1 MHLRIIYKKNVC
13 IISSAYVFL
22 TISFEACYDALRIVT
37 GYFEHLTHS
46 INALIE
52 VKADNVI
59 CLRGITESQDI
70 KPFTLLTEKT
80 PRRWIP
86 FARKQYMVHNFL
98 ITDVMVGNSDEITKI
113 DIKIKNVPAYDKERE
128 FTVGVGGRVSFE
140 IFKAFPTLKAD
151 ASASSGISIKFKT
164 GGLTIRSVDEKAFE
178 KEMRQRTMEKNHAL
192 TERLKSRHRF
202 CVITKVLETSQETV
216 IECTSQRDSHAGFA
230 AEVGSQGGTF
240 NADIKSSK
248 IGTLTLEAGTVLA
261 FQCLGIDVD
270 KTDWKV
276 KLNYVRRMDYA
287 CYGKHRRGLG
297 AIQYIE
303 ANEADE
309 EANDDDESYIG
320 FVRNS
325 SSDIEALLD
334 LFEDDDSDVE
344 VFRKHLQNID
354 EVWSLLELIGYE
366 LQDDRIELT
375 YDGPFHHLI
384 PTLIAAISL
393 FDTKDLDYIS
403 KCDSYQRKEIL
414 RIIEADSRGLRCI
427 PVDPQFTQELQK
439 EPVENVMALMN
450 YEIDF

>member
-1 MHLRIIYKKNVC
+1 
-13 IISSAYVFL
+13 
-22 TISFEACYDALRIVT
+22 
-37 GYFEHLTHS
+37 
-46 INALIE
+46 
-52 VKADNVI
+52 
-59 CLRGITESQDI
+59 
-70 KPFTLLTEKT
+70 
-80 PRRWIP
+80 
-86 FARKQYMVHNFL
+86 
-98 ITDVMVGNSDEITKI
+98 
-113 DIKIKNVPAYDKERE
+113 
-128 FTVGVGGRVSFE
+128 
-140 IFKAFPTLKAD
+140 
-151 ASASSGISIKFKT
+151 
-164 GGLTIRSVDEKAFE
+164 
-178 KEMRQRTMEKNHAL
+178 
-192 TERLKSRHRF
+192 
-202 CVITKVLETSQETV
+202 
-216 IECTSQRDSHAGFA
+216 
-230 AEVGSQGGTF
+230 
-240 NADIKSSK
+240 
-248 IGTLTLEAGTVLA
+248 
-261 FQCLGIDVD
+261 
-270 KTDWKV
+270 
-276 KLNYVRRMDYA
+276 A
-287 CYGKHRRGLG
+287 CYGKQRRGLG

-309 EANDDDESYIG
+309 ESNDDDESYSNSVESFKDIFNMLIATEDDIKKLKTAVG
-320 FVRNS
+320 FVRKS

-450 YEIDF
+450 YEIDFLKGELSPRSNKSSTNILVKYLLNCL